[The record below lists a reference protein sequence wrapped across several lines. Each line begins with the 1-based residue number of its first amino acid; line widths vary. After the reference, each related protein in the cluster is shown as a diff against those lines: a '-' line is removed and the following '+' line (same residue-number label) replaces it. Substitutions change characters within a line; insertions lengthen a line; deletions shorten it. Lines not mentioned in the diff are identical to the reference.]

1 MKLKKMLT
9 LTLAALYLVMAA
21 FPVNA
26 LGVSFNYTTTYDH
39 DTINRTGSI
48 VVTTASAT
56 LTRTLNPNYPS
67 NPASDYSLGI
77 RVRGKNL
84 DNTTLWT
91 AETKNT
97 GLSCTFTHT
106 GMSKKV
112 LPKAQYWFY
121 IQPDITL
128 PLSSQTYDYTDSLS
142 HP

>member
-1 MKLKKMLT
+1 MKLKKS
-9 LTLAALYLVMAA
+9 LTLALAALFFVMAA

-26 LGVSFNYTTTYDH
+26 LGVSFNHTTTYDH

-91 AETKNT
+91 DESKNT

-112 LPKAQYWFY
+112 LPTAQYWFF
-121 IQPDITL
+121 IQPDLTQSL
-128 PLSSQTYDYTDSLS
+128 ALQPYDYTDTLS